1 MAAAAGGAVAAA
13 GAEAEAEAAAAAKAA
28 AKAAVKAEAEEAV
41 AASWHVAE
49 DGRVAVRFTPTS
61 VGPHLLHATLG
72 GQPVLGSP

>member
-28 AKAAVKAEAEEAV
+28 VKAEAEAAV

>member
-13 GAEAEAEAAAAAKAA
+13 AAEAEAAAAAKV
-28 AKAAVKAEAEEAV
+28 AVKAEAEEAV

>member
-13 GAEAEAEAAAAAKAA
+13 AAEAAAAAAA
-28 AKAAVKAEAEEAV
+28 AAAVKAEAEEAV